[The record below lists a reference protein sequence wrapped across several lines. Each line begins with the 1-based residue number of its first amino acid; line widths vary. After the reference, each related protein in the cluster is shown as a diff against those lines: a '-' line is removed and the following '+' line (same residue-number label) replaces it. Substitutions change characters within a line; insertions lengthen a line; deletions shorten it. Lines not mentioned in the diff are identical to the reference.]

1 LTRPAL
7 SIVIPTRNRPE
18 AAASCVSRVLD
29 CEPGDFELILVDQ
42 SDGPETEKALAFAAT
57 DPRVRYLR
65 SSLRGAAA
73 ARNAGIEQSQGELIA
88 FTDDDCIVAPDWV
101 RGIRQV
107 FDSDQTI
114 EAMFGRVAVPP
125 APPGTWA
132 AGFAASPK
140 ETQWCGYPRF
150 PDGWGMSANMACR
163 RHVFDTTGT
172 FDQLLGPGSPL
183 KASEDFDFFIRMR
196 KAGIKIVD
204 AEQVSVDHVGYRGG
218 HDLHKLLCG
227 YFFSVGAAFLKHVR
241 RGEGA
246 LLAILARR
254 SARLLAGGCKQLLLG
269 KGSGGLHNFACLMRG
284 TFTSFRYKIDH
295 KGQLY
300 IAPVVVLRESEQAE
314 TAQK

>member
-1 LTRPAL
+1 LKRPAL

-18 AAASCVSRVLD
+18 AAASCVSRMLK

-42 SDGPETEKALAFAAT
+42 SEGPETEKALAFAAS

-73 ARNAGIEQSQGELIA
+73 ARNVGIEQAQGELIA

-101 RGIRQV
+101 RGIHQV

-125 APPGTWA
+125 PPPGTWA
-132 AGFAASPK
+132 AGFAASPN
-140 ETQWCGYPRF
+140 EAQWCGYPRF
-150 PDGWGMSANMACR
+150 PEGWGMSANMVCR
-163 RHVFDTTGT
+163 RRVFDTTGT
-172 FDQLLGPGSPL
+172 FDQLMGPGSPL
-183 KASEDFDFFIRMR
+183 KASEDFDLFIRMR
-196 KAGIKIVD
+196 KAGIKIVN
-204 AEQVSVDHVGYRGG
+204 AEQVTVDHVGFRGG
-218 HDLHKLLCG
+218 RDLRNLVCG
-227 YFFSVGAAFLKHVR
+227 YFFSVGAAFIKHVR
-241 RGEGA
+241 LGEVA

-254 SARLLAGGCKQLLLG
+254 GARLLASGCKQLLLG
-269 KGSGGLHNFACLMRG
+269 NGVGGLRNFACLMRG
-284 TFTSFRYKIDH
+284 TFASFRYNIDQ

-300 IAPVVVLRESEQAE
+300 IAPVVVPRESEQAK